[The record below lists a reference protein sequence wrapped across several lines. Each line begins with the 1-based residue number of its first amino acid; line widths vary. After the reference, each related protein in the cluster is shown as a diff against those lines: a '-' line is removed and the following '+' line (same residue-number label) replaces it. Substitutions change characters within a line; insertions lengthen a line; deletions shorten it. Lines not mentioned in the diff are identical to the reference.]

1 MKYPNCD
8 VHVLRSYMFL
18 QCCEHGAEHPV
29 NSQRLL
35 AGDGENDL
43 NLLVGTNMPWE
54 LPIVKEVSFG
64 RLWV

>member
-1 MKYPNCD
+1 
-8 VHVLRSYMFL
+8 MFL

-29 NSQRLL
+29 YSQRLL

-43 NLLVGTNMPWE
+43 NLLVGTSHSTNANMPWE